1 MIREEKEIKMKEI
14 SGIRITIMIHKIE
27 IIRMINN
34 IKIKIKE
41 IMKEEDIEGM
51 KITMKEEEED
61 KEEEGI
67 VHNNK
72 NNM

>member
-27 IIRMINN
+27 IIRMININ

-41 IMKEEDIEGM
+41 IMK
-51 KITMKEEEED
+51 
-61 KEEEGI
+61 
-67 VHNNK
+67 
-72 NNM
+72 

>member
-1 MIREEKEIKMKEI
+1 MIREEKEIKMKES

-41 IMKEEDIEGM
+41 IMK
-51 KITMKEEEED
+51 
-61 KEEEGI
+61 
-67 VHNNK
+67 
-72 NNM
+72 